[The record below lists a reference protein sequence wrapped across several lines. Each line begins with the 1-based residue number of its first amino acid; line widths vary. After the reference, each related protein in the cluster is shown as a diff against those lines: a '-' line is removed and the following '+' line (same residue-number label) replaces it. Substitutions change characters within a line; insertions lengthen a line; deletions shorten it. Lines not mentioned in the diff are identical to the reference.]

1 MLMLMLMSMMILM
14 LMPMSMWMA
23 ALSSATCDPAQTHGH
38 HALRLALMRA
48 ATQMQAQHLMLTV

>member
-1 MLMLMLMSMMILM
+1 MLILM
-14 LMPMSMWMA
+14 LTPMWMA

-38 HALRLALMRA
+38 HTLRSALMRA

>member
-1 MLMLMLMSMMILM
+1 MLMLMSMMILM
-14 LMPMSMWMA
+14 LTPMWMA

-38 HALRLALMRA
+38 HTLRSALMRA

>member
-1 MLMLMLMSMMILM
+1 MLMLMQILM
-14 LMPMSMWMA
+14 LMLTPMSMQMA

-38 HALRLALMRA
+38 HTLRSALMRA

>member
-1 MLMLMLMSMMILM
+1 MFMSMSMWMQILM
-14 LMPMSMWMA
+14 LPPMSMWMA

-38 HALRLALMRA
+38 HALRSALMRA